1 MNTRRDGDTIVLC
14 AKGLSYARDTFYLC
28 RQTIQEVIIDRGPF
42 QGKCHRRV
50 IPQMYIHIVLG
61 AQAGL
66 GFVTSL
72 ESGVSM
78 RL

>member
-1 MNTRRDGDTIVLC
+1 MNMRRDGDAIVLC

-28 RQTIQEVIIDRGPF
+28 CQTIQEVITERGPF
-42 QGKCHRRV
+42 QGKCHRCV
-50 IPQMYIHIVLG
+50 IPQIYIHIVLG
-61 AQAGL
+61 TQAGL